1 MRSEKTITISTDE
14 YRKLL
19 QAQDLCHRQ
28 RFTIKFLERKLE
40 EKKAQGSIFADTTLK
55 IFLAMGYT
63 FNEIMMLYGIY
74 KKGKDETD
82 NRC

>member
-1 MRSEKTITISTDE
+1 MRNEKTITITTDE

-40 EKKAQGSIFADTTLK
+40 EKKAQGSIFCDKTLK
-55 IFLAMGYT
+55 IFLGMGYK
-63 FNEIMMLYGIY
+63 FEEIMMLYGIY
-74 KKGKDETD
+74 RNDGK
-82 NRC
+82 